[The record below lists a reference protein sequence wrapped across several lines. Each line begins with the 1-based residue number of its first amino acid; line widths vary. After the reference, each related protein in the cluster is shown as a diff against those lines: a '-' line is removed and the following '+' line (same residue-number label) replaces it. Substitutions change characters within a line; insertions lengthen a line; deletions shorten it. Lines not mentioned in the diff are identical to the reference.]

1 MKLKTSLNGHVY
13 QFKDIK
19 DVLAKA
25 NEPKSA
31 DRLQRIAAADESER
45 VAAKVVLSEL
55 TIGDIVENPTV
66 PYEKDEVTRINID
79 GMNKETYARM
89 KDTTLGEFR
98 EQILRYET
106 TEDDLKRMSRG
117 INGEVAAAVAKLMG
131 AMDLVYAGS
140 KVHVTTRCNTEIGQP
155 GTLSYRLQ
163 ANSTTDNPETILLGV
178 MEGITF
184 GAGDACLGINPVEDN
199 YESTNRI
206 AQKLYEFM
214 MKNEIPTQ
222 LTVLSHI
229 TTQMDALKRG
239 TPLSMVFQSI
249 AGTQKANDNFG
260 VNKALLHEAYQ
271 IAFEHGI
278 SSGPNLLYFETGQ
291 GSEVTINC
299 DEGVDEL
306 TLEGRKYGFARYF
319 SPFML
324 NNVSGFIGPETIYD
338 GKELLRANLE
348 DHFMGKLLGIPMG
361 MAPCFTNHTPIN
373 MDDQQMATMLL
384 ALSGANYYMGVPM
397 GDDVMLA
404 YQDTSFHDD
413 AVLREL
419 THRTPAP
426 EFHKWMMKKGLMDET
441 GKLTPLAGD
450 ASIFL

>member
-1 MKLKTSLNGHVY
+1 MKLKTALNGHVY
-13 QFKDIK
+13 QFRDVK

-25 NEPKSA
+25 NEPKAA
-31 DRLQRIAAADESER
+31 DRLQGIGASDESER
-45 VAAKVVLSEL
+45 VAAKGVPSEM

-79 GMNKETYARM
+79 GMNKSTYNRM
-89 KDTTLGEFR
+89 KNMTLGDFR
-98 EQILRYET
+98 ELILDTKT
-106 TEDDLKRMSRG
+106 TGDELKRLSRG

-131 AMDLVYAGS
+131 AMDLVCGAA
-140 KVHVTTRCNTEIGQP
+140 KIHTITRCNTAIGQP

-178 MEGITF
+178 MEGVSF
-184 GAGDACLGINPVEDN
+184 GSGDACLGINPVEDN

-214 MKNEIPTQ
+214 VKNEVPTQ
-222 LTVLSHI
+222 LVVLSHI

-260 VNKALLHEAYQ
+260 VDKKLLQEAYQ
-271 IAFEHGI
+271 IAFEYGI
-278 SSGPNLLYFETGQ
+278 STGPNLLYFETGQ
-291 GSEVTINC
+291 GSEVTIDC

-319 SPFML
+319 NPFML
-324 NNVSGFIGPETIYD
+324 NNVTGFIGPETIYD
-338 GKELLRANLE
+338 GKELMRANLE
-348 DHFMGKLLGIPMG
+348 DHFMGKLMGLPMG

-373 MDDQQMATMLL
+373 MDDQQMSTMLL
-384 ALSGANYYMGVPM
+384 ALAGANYYMGIPM

-426 EFHKWMMKKGLMDET
+426 EFHKWMIKKGLMDEE
-441 GKLTPLAGD
+441 GRLTPLAGD